1 MTEFAIRN
9 LSVLNYA
16 QGFTMWHY
24 RHAGR
29 LSQAVARDFFNPAA
43 GMIEPGDMVA
53 ISAADGGAMVF
64 AGRVVMDKVVDT
76 YLMTTSGSI
85 DAMAEA
91 A

>member
-1 MTEFAIRN
+1 MAAFAIRN

-24 RHAGR
+24 RHAGT
-29 LSQAVARDFFNPAA
+29 LKEVVARGFFNPAA
-43 GMIEPGDMVA
+43 GMIEPGDMIA

-64 AGRVVMDKVVDT
+64 AGRVVMDKVVDA
-76 YLMTTSGSI
+76 YLMTTTGII

-91 A
+91 V